1 MNKNNLIQA
10 IKRFLLEIN
19 DIEFAYLYGSYA
31 FDKETPLSDL
41 DIAVYQKTNKPAY
54 GLRMTEFKIESDL
67 TQLLPGYKFDVRS
80 FNDAPIVVI
89 GKILN
94 EGRLLFYNDEKFYYD
109 YLVNMRL
116 QYMDYS
122 IVYDPIFNERYEKL
136 LNDR

>member
-31 FDKETPLSDL
+31 FDKVTPLSDL